1 MTAINELSTHLNTKT
16 LNFVLLSFVTF
27 GIYPLMWL
35 YRKQGIIIDTTKVSF
50 SSDLYVLWIAICYGI
65 SRQLSVMGT
74 TDPEMYG
81 YDPTMDAIAML
92 GGVLSIASA
101 VMYIIWA
108 FKARTALQ
116 SYVLNTFKFELKMNI
131 FYLIIFN
138 VFYITYC
145 INAMP
150 EAFAKHK
157 IIQGGLTAAPV
168 EATLPAGNS
177 QADTDPK

>member
-1 MTAINELSTHLNTKT
+1 M
-16 LNFVLLSFVTF
+16 
-27 GIYPLMWL
+27 
-35 YRKQGIIIDTTKVSF
+35 
-50 SSDLYVLWIAICYGI
+50 
-65 SRQLSVMGT
+65 
-74 TDPEMYG
+74 
-81 YDPTMDAIAML
+81 
-92 GGVLSIASA
+92 
-101 VMYIIWA
+101 MYIIWA

-138 VFYITYC
+138 VFYITWC

-157 IIQGGLTAAPV
+157 IIQGGLTAAPA

>member
-1 MTAINELSTHLNTKT
+1 MTDITTLGARLNTKT

-50 SSDLYVLWIAICYGI
+50 SSDLYILWIAICYGI

-74 TDPEMYG
+74 TDPELYG

-92 GGVLSIASA
+92 GGVLSIAST

-116 SYVLNTFKFELKMNI
+116 SYVLNTFKFELKMNV

-157 IIQGGLTAAPV
+157 IIQGGLTAAPA